1 MARKLYPEDQAI
13 PFAVIFTVSL
23 WNSVWYPL
31 IFSQLILQLPAHSMI
46 PNITLV
52 NSCCSPLNIADD
64 GFYCLQPWIQAEF
77 VLEIIRGSELMLIG
91 NFLNLTSNIQPNPKL
106 VWVTVSKSRCYL
118 HGIIR
123 FAEHLKIL
131 INLIL
136 MPKPETVLLAENMTT
151 FHVHFRNTTK

>member
-1 MARKLYPEDQAI
+1 M
-13 PFAVIFTVSL
+13 
-23 WNSVWYPL
+23 
-31 IFSQLILQLPAHSMI
+31 
-46 PNITLV
+46 
-52 NSCCSPLNIADD
+52 ADD

-136 MPKPETVLLAENMTT
+136 MPKPETVLLAENMTM
-151 FHVHFRNTTK
+151 FHVHSRNTTKWSIPVRQKLSCKTSKVTCLNLIFNNGLPCIHLLCHLWVLACSKQTTGDNI